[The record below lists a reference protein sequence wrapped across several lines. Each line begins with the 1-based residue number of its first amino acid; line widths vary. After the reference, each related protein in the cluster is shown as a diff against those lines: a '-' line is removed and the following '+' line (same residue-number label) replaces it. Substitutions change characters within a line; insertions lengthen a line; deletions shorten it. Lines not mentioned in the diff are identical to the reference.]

1 MLCLVWFI
9 TIILDIIHKNHTWR
23 IIWFDYKYNWIVY
36 RDKSANNTLIY
47 RVRWNESDPYFDYFC
62 PFPRL
67 ASPGL
72 FWLTDGLSHALFSL
86 VKSHLNTGLWLVLAA
101 SRRLSPE
108 IIDLKHKQRVIL
120 SVLFPPDNWC
130 LKISWA
136 EIIPRD
142 WWWVCLQIEACS
154 PWSHL

>member
-9 TIILDIIHKNHTWR
+9 TIIWDIIHKNSTWR
-23 IIWFDYKYNWIVY
+23 IIRLSIQLSGWCMLIKMKRIHY
-36 RDKSANNTLIY
+36 RA
-47 RVRWNESDPYFDYFC
+47 RWNDSLLILILSISAL
-62 PFPRL
+62 FPRL

-72 FWLTDGLSHALFSL
+72 LWLTDGLSHALLSL
-86 VKSHLNTGLWLVLAA
+86 VKTHLNTGLWLALAA
-101 SRRLSPE
+101 SRRLSPG
-108 IIDLKHKQRVIL
+108 IIDPKHKQHVIL

-142 WWWVCLQIEACS
+142 WWRVCLQIEACS
-154 PWSHL
+154 LWSHL